1 MHCRYYMQV
10 KVPCLQ
16 REKFMLVLGPRER
29 NRSLRERERERER
42 EMTEVFW
49 HYHLLLCL
57 LVLKN
62 TRTKGNLSYFF

>member
-29 NRSLRERERERER
+29 NKSLRERERERER
-42 EMTEVFW
+42 DD
-49 HYHLLLCL
+49 
-57 LVLKN
+57 
-62 TRTKGNLSYFF
+62 

>member
-29 NRSLRERERERER
+29 NRSLRERERE
-42 EMTEVFW
+42 MTEVFW